1 MKTLSFLT
9 LFLTALA
16 LVAAPVRLHIEVDS
30 EFNKPYGTAWWLN
43 KGVSGKDAKAEIV
56 KDEQSNSKCLRIEVP
71 EGQKNASVVS
81 ETQFLFI
88 SDGTVEMEAKLK
100 GKGLFTFNFYCY
112 DGTGKYLGIHG
123 TSKKAT
129 VDSAYWQQFTD
140 SISMSVFP
148 KGTSRIRAVLS
159 LIDAGTIFIDNA
171 VYHVQSNY
179 GSN

>member
-1 MKTLSFLT
+1 MKTLSFLA

-43 KGVSGKDAKAEIV
+43 RGVSAKDAKAEIV

-81 ETQFLFI
+81 EAQFLYI
-88 SDGTVEMEAKLK
+88 ADGTVEMEVKLK

-112 DGTGKYLGIHG
+112 DKNGKYLGIHG

-129 VDSAYWQQFTD
+129 VDSTDWQRFTD
-140 SISMSVFP
+140 SIAMDRFP
-148 KGTSRIRAVLS
+148 KGTSKVRAVLS
-159 LIDAGTIFIDNA
+159 LIAAGTIYIDDA
-171 VYHVQSNY
+171 GYYVQK
-179 GSN
+179 